1 MADNERTIKSSVP
14 TVRDDLSDF
23 VDCIS
28 KMVGENEKIQGGY
41 IDGTEAVW
49 NTPVAHTFISSVAGS
64 FNDYIGQFN
73 QYFDEAYERFLTNA
87 NKLFSSQQADEVA
100 KQDLEKI
107 ADLSVNWTEASEEFN
122 VPIEYGS
129 FTTNNFTTY
138 VNEII
143 TNLNTMNACI
153 TDAVENG
160 MSGEFCAEI
169 QASIDSLIKSAT
181 SVAEDYDSTTANN
194 AVDEDE
200 VIQSLRSGSAE

>member
-1 MADNERTIKSSVP
+1 MADNEGTIHISVS
-14 TVRDDLSDF
+14 TVRNDLSKF

-28 KMVGENEKIQGGY
+28 DIVGEFEKIQGGY

-49 NTPVAHTFISSVAGS
+49 NTPVAHTFISSVTGS

-73 QYFDEAYERFLTNA
+73 QYFDEGYDRFLTNA
-87 NKLFSSQQADEVA
+87 NELFRSQNADQVE

-107 ADLSVNWTEASEEFN
+107 VDLSVNWTEASDDFN
-122 VPIEYGS
+122 VPVEYGS

-143 TNLNTMNACI
+143 TNLNTMNDCI

-181 SVAEDYDSTTANN
+181 SVAEDYDSTTAKN